1 MLGKG
6 GKRRRQPLGE
16 PAKRAILHYLALR
29 QQQGLDSGPDAPL
42 FLNRFGKRL
51 SQRAVRDIL
60 NKRLA
65 TATPGK
71 HISPHGL
78 RHSFATH
85 MMNNDADILAVK
97 ELLGHADISTT
108 QIYTHVSSS
117 HLRQV
122 YDSAHPRA
130 VKKEEE
136 GD

>member
-1 MLGKG
+1 M
-6 GKRRRQPLGE
+6 
-16 PAKRAILHYLALR
+16 AA
-29 QQQGLDSGPDAPL
+29 S
-42 FLNRFGKRL
+42 
-51 SQRAVRDIL
+51 
-60 NKRLA
+60 
-65 TATPGK
+65 TPGK

-78 RHSFATH
+78 RHGFATH
-85 MMNNDADILAVK
+85 LLDNEADIMAVK